1 MTRRTVSSI
10 IACVLLVM
18 LFAVA
23 AFLPVP
29 YVTMSPGP
37 TVDVL
42 AESKGEEIV
51 QVEGHRRFDTD
62 GRLELTTVSV
72 TGPTQGLSLAE
83 ALAAWFDRTRA
94 VYPRDVVYA
103 PDESV
108 EEVRRQ
114 SSVQMVSS
122 QDTAIAAAL
131 TELGFE
137 LPVVTE
143 VFAVNDGSP
152 AEGKLEARDRIVSV
166 NGTPVSDATAV
177 TELVQKAGVGGDATF
192 VVRRD
197 GATKSVTVQP
207 EAAPDDP
214 TKALVGVTVGGG
226 YDFPFDVSVNIS
238 DDIGGP
244 SAGLIFSLAVYDT
257 LTPGALTGGVPIAG
271 TGTITGDGTVGPI
284 GGIQQKIVAAADSGA
299 EIFLVP
305 PDNCAAAL
313 AASVDDEEI
322 ELVRA
327 DTMHSAV
334 QALEAY
340 AADENAD
347 LPRCS

>member
-51 QVEGHRRFDTD
+51 QVEGHRRYDTD

-114 SSVQMVSS
+114 SRCRWSPPRTPRSPRRSRSS
-122 QDTAIAAAL
+122 ASSCRWSPRCSRSTTA
-131 TELGFE
+131 
-137 LPVVTE
+137 
-143 VFAVNDGSP
+143 SP
-152 AEGKLEARDRIVSV
+152 AEGKLRRGTGSCRSTARRSA
-166 NGTPVSDATAV
+166 TSTAV

-244 SAGLIFSLAVYDT
+244 ERGPDLLARRLRHADA
-257 LTPGALTGGVPIAG
+257 GALTGEPDR
-271 TGTITGDGTVGPI
+271 GDRNHHRATEP
-284 GGIQQKIVAAADSGA
+284 
-299 EIFLVP
+299 LVP
-305 PDNCAAAL
+305 SEGSSRRSSPPPTRAPRSSWSRRTTAPPRWRR
-313 AASVDDEEI
+313 AST
-322 ELVRA
+322 R
-327 DTMHSAV
+327 TRSGW
-334 QALEAY
+334 
-340 AADENAD
+340 
-347 LPRCS
+347 